1 MLTLLPWFTL
11 AWTAE
16 LVTSRVTVADGLPT
30 SWTTALAQGPDDRM
44 WLGGPGWVA
53 RFDGERMRSWSSPG
67 AAGIVVTDLV
77 PLGDDTAAVRL
88 LDGQVLQVSDDLLVP
103 VVGPDGAPL
112 AARDLSAGRD
122 GSLLAVVDGRA
133 WRRDGVGWSPSPGGV
148 VDVEQ
153 VAEGRPG
160 ELFLGTSDGW
170 HTARDGAS
178 TLLVATRDP
187 VDAVVDGDVAWLSAG
202 RPLRVWRVQ
211 HGEEPVLVYE
221 DPFDRAYAMAPRD
234 GSLWLS
240 RSTDV
245 VRIDG
250 DGQATTYP
258 GRQLQAHGPVLV
270 DSAGGLW
277 GASFEGALY
286 VPEPGLERW
295 TVESG
300 LATNTTRGALKV
312 GGDPW
317 VPTWNGLHRI
327 GPDGRV
333 QVVPGEL
340 SKSLPCAGDDAT
352 VWVKVQGAW
361 RAHGADGS
369 VIRHAAQR
377 AARTGNACHRSDGT
391 TWLLDGDTLLRA
403 GGAQEAP
410 EPVASLPGAS
420 LGYERSITVT
430 PSGWLWAGGLPRV
443 CGTRVSAL
451 SADVEPTWTCHDLP
465 GQWGIA
471 GIYETRRGQLWVAQ
485 RDLGVLTPTSTGLQP
500 VPGTED
506 LGIKDI
512 RAIVASR
519 RGGAWLMGLGPVL
532 RVVDDA
538 DGARVVERLPDWIG
552 RTLGSIV
559 GATEE
564 ADGTLWLASDS
575 GLVRVPRELR
585 ESTVS
590 PPRPR
595 LVGVSVDGARVLGSR
610 VAADTSAQVVVDV
623 TSVAFRAPNLV
634 RYRHRLGSGPWS
646 ASTQASSLA
655 LSGLTPGVHELQI
668 VASLDGQAWS
678 EPVAIALT
686 VTEPWWR
693 RREVYAGLLIAV
705 LAGLLLVQT
714 LRERARRR
722 AEDLRTR
729 VAMDLHDELG
739 AGLAS
744 IGLLAGLIARG
755 AGERAQE
762 LAERIADDA
771 QGLGT
776 GLSGIVWSL
785 RPGHDSAEALADYL
799 AHRGQALL
807 EGVAELVVERGPGL
821 QRVQVD
827 LDVLRAAQLLGLE
840 ALSNAARHAEP
851 LVVILRIRRRGTQLE
866 LVVQDDGVGLPAAG
880 RSLPPDRGLGLRSMA
895 RRMEEVGGQLALDSA
910 PGKGTRVVA
919 TFPPRAHWWS
929 RRRAGAHG
937 RGRR

>member
-333 QVVPGEL
+333 WPAGGHGGL
-340 SKSLPCAGDDAT
+340 LPVASDAT
-352 VWVKVQGAW
+352 IDTPRFARGEVRLVDRIRVVAAPSEDQAEQAAADALALAEQGDCETAETQW
-361 RAHGADGS
+361 IRTKRHRPLDTRWHASLADDAHGAL
-369 VIRHAAQR
+369 AACWAR
-377 AARTGNACHRSDGT
+377 AAEGSEHPARALARATRWDRRVPE
-391 TWLLDGDTLLRA
+391 LDTIGGPVGDR
-403 GGAQEAP
+403 
-410 EPVASLPGAS
+410 
-420 LGYERSITVT
+420 
-430 PSGWLWAGGLPRV
+430 LWAQGMEAR
-443 CGTRVSAL
+443 
-451 SADVEPTWTCHDLP
+451 
-465 GQWGIA
+465 QA
-471 GIYETRRGQLWVAQ
+471 GDHEAAYAAF
-485 RDLGVLTPTSTGLQP
+485 RDLLSFQP
-500 VPGTED
+500 W
-506 LGIKDI
+506 
-512 RAIVASR
+512 RAWAR
-519 RGGAWLMGLGPVL
+519 RYAEEH
-532 RVVDDA
+532 RDA
-538 DGARVVERLPDWIG
+538 
-552 RTLGSIV
+552 
-559 GATEE
+559 
-564 ADGTLWLASDS
+564 
-575 GLVRVPRELR
+575 
-585 ESTVS
+585 
-590 PPRPR
+590 
-595 LVGVSVDGARVLGSR
+595 
-610 VAADTSAQVVVDV
+610 
-623 TSVAFRAPNLV
+623 
-634 RYRHRLGSGPWS
+634 RLG
-646 ASTQASSLA
+646 
-655 LSGLTPGVHELQI
+655 
-668 VASLDGQAWS
+668 VAG
-678 EPVAIALT
+678 
-686 VTEPWWR
+686 
-693 RREVYAGLLIAV
+693 
-705 LAGLLLVQT
+705 
-714 LRERARRR
+714 LRERASY
-722 AEDLRTR
+722 E
-729 VAMDLHDELG
+729 
-739 AGLAS
+739 
-744 IGLLAGLIARG
+744 
-755 AGERAQE
+755 
-762 LAERIADDA
+762 
-771 QGLGT
+771 
-776 GLSGIVWSL
+776 
-785 RPGHDSAEALADYL
+785 
-799 AHRGQALL
+799 
-807 EGVAELVVERGPGL
+807 
-821 QRVQVD
+821 
-827 LDVLRAAQLLGLE
+827 
-840 ALSNAARHAEP
+840 
-851 LVVILRIRRRGTQLE
+851 
-866 LVVQDDGVGLPAAG
+866 
-880 RSLPPDRGLGLRSMA
+880 
-895 RRMEEVGGQLALDSA
+895 
-910 PGKGTRVVA
+910 
-919 TFPPRAHWWS
+919 
-929 RRRAGAHG
+929 
-937 RGRR
+937 